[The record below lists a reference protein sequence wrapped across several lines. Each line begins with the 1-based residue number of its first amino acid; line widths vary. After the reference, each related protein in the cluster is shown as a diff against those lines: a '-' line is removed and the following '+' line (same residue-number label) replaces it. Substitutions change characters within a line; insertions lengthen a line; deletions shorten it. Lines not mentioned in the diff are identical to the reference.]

1 MYKFS
6 GFTLA
11 EVLITLGIIG
21 VVAAMTIPVLI
32 ANTRS
37 AKYRSQFKKT
47 VSTLSQAARLSDSL
61 YGFDYGGITQVCG
74 NNAAEEHPDTRMSI
88 CALLNGT
95 LTGATYYE
103 RVTELKVRKN
113 STFENYSIIKG
124 DFMNGD
130 SSRQIGNF
138 RAYVLSDGTIV
149 AIYKDLGVAS
159 CSLPIG
165 SSMYD
170 VATNMGQNMQHCVG
184 FIDVNGTIL
193 PNKEVTC
200 SSGTNSL
207 TKNDCVV
214 KNDAQHMTD
223 VYPIRFHD
231 GVVEP
236 ASAAAKCVLRTAK

>member
-124 DFMNGD
+124 DFMNGEA
-130 SSRQIGNF
+130 GK
-138 RAYVLSDGTIV
+138 L
-149 AIYKDLGVAS
+149 AIS
-159 CSLPIG
+159 ERMSLAMELLLLYIK
-165 SSMYD
+165 
-170 VATNMGQNMQHCVG
+170 
-184 FIDVNGTIL
+184 I
-193 PNKEVTC
+193 
-200 SSGTNSL
+200 
-207 TKNDCVV
+207 
-214 KNDAQHMTD
+214 
-223 VYPIRFHD
+223 
-231 GVVEP
+231 
-236 ASAAAKCVLRTAK
+236 

>member
-1 MYKFS
+1 MYKIS

-21 VVAAMTIPVLI
+21 VVTAMTIPVLI
-32 ANTRS
+32 TNTRCTQ
-37 AKYRSQFKKT
+37 YRSQFKKT

-61 YGFDYGGITQVCG
+61 FGFDYGGITQTCG
-74 NNAAEEHPDTRMSI
+74 NNAATERPDTRMSI

-103 RVTELKVRKN
+103 NVTKLKVRKN
-113 STFENYSIIKG
+113 SASENYSIISG
-124 DFMNGD
+124 EFMSAD
-130 SSRQIGNF
+130 PSRQLRNF

-149 AIYKDLGVAS
+149 AIYKGLGSAT
-159 CSLPIG
+159 CSLPVG
-165 SSMYD
+165 SAMYD
-170 VATNMGQNMQHCVG
+170 LAVNMGQFMQNCVG
-184 FIDVNGTIL
+184 FVDVNGTTL

-207 TKNDCVV
+207 SKNDCVV

-236 ASAAAKCVLRTAK
+236 ASAAARYVLKTSK